1 MTMTQL
7 LASVYARTAPAEPE
21 AASSSSN
28 SSSSKN
34 KGGDEPPAGKDE
46 ADPSAPPGSS
56 SSSAGGGAWGRAE
69 GSSVKELQFNDLRY
83 LMNQFHT
90 HEDPMIL
97 VRKHAVLI
105 SVNPLR

>member
-21 AASSSSN
+21 AAGSSSS

-34 KGGDEPPAGKDE
+34 KGGEELPAGKDE
-46 ADPSAPPGSS
+46 ADPTAPPGSS
-56 SSSAGGGAWGRAE
+56 SSSGGGAWGRAE